1 MPETFT
7 YAFET
12 PVYKGKTTFSTGLFI
27 DGKWVDGHNK
37 TTIEY
42 VLSSYLPV
50 HV

>member
-7 YAFET
+7 YDFET
-12 PVYKGKTTFSTGLFI
+12 PVYKGKTSFSTGLFI

-42 VLSSYLPV
+42 VQSPSLSVYT
-50 HV
+50 